1 MKEVSVIIDTE
12 TGVNYL
18 FVVHGYAG
26 GLTPLLDKNGKPVIT
41 PPNEIID
48 WRRTG
53 LVDNYRWQNRCKEKK
68 NRASGAIQYILMNDY
83 WWKDA
88 DNWKKLCNFAAQK
101 EDK

>member
-1 MKEVSVIIDTE
+1 MFRKTFCNFDFVEDTSARKSPNNILLFARLFVSLQVIVDAE

-48 WRRTG
+48 
-53 LVDNYRWQNRCKEKK
+53 
-68 NRASGAIQYILMNDY
+68 
-83 WWKDA
+83 
-88 DNWKKLCNFAAQK
+88 
-101 EDK
+101 